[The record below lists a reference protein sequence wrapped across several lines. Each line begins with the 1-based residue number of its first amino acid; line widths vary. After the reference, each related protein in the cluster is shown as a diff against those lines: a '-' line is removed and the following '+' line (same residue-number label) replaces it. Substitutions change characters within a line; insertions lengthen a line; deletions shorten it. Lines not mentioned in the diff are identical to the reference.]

1 MLEILALKHNLW
13 VKMARGICKD
23 SFLADDIVSEMYLKL
38 KDYDKELNDFYIY
51 VTLKSC
57 YIDWIRIENRL
68 PKCELIDN
76 IIQEEEIQESIYKVP
91 NCLTWTE
98 KQILTL
104 RYDKSLRDIEKQF
117 KISHM
122 TISRIERK
130 AKDKLN
136 GKKKE
141 N

>member
-1 MLEILALKHNLW
+1 MIEVLAKKHTLW
-13 VKMARGICKD
+13 VRMAKGICKD
-23 SFLADDIVSEMYLKL
+23 AYLADDIVSEMYLKL
-38 KDYDKELNDFYIY
+38 QNYNKELNDFYIY

-57 YIDWIRIENRL
+57 YIDWIRNENKL

-76 IIQEEEIQESIYKVP
+76 IIQEEDIEDSIYKVP
-91 NCLTWTE
+91 DCLTWTE

-122 TISRIERK
+122 TVSRIEKK
-130 AKDKLN
+130 AKQKL
-136 GKKKE
+136 K
-141 N
+141 

>member
-1 MLEILALKHNLW
+1 MIEVLAKKHNLW
-13 VKMARGICKD
+13 VRMAKGICKD
-23 SFLADDIVSEMYLKL
+23 AYLADDIVSEMYLKL
-38 KDYDKELNDFYIY
+38 QNYNKELNDFYIY

-57 YIDWIRIENRL
+57 YIDWIRNENKL

-76 IIQEEEIQESIYKVP
+76 IIQEEDIEDSIYKVP
-91 NCLTWTE
+91 DCLTWTE

-122 TISRIERK
+122 TVSRIEKK
-130 AKDKLN
+130 AKEKL
-136 GKKKE
+136 K
-141 N
+141 